1 MNKLLYQNVSV
12 LWQWWGLLNILSP
25 KKHTKEEAVL
35 MDDSIVIEKY
45 TEPDGPRTL
54 HSICSSVI
62 ITNYKKAGSITLLS
76 FFFKHLTKA
85 MWRIILKRNKDK
97 WGKLATTGCQG

>member
-1 MNKLLYQNVSV
+1 MSKLLYQNVSV

-25 KKHTKEEAVL
+25 KNHTKKEVVL

-45 TEPDGPRTL
+45 TRPDGPRTL

-62 ITNYKKAGSITLLS
+62 ITHYKKAGSITVLKG
-76 FFFKHLTKA
+76 FF
-85 MWRIILKRNKDK
+85 
-97 WGKLATTGCQG
+97 

>member
-1 MNKLLYQNVSV
+1 MSKLLYQNVSA

-35 MDDSIVIEKY
+35 MDDSIVTGKY

-54 HSICSSVI
+54 HDFCSSVI
-62 ITNYKKAGSITLLS
+62 ITNYKKAGSI
-76 FFFKHLTKA
+76 
-85 MWRIILKRNKDK
+85 ILKVFF
-97 WGKLATTGCQG
+97 